1 MIEVQK
7 GCFIHMEGKSA
18 MLNFNKCNGIDHT
31 STSEIL
37 EQWDNAWNKGT
48 VQEIKKESASN
59 PYNDLFYNLVHES
72 YWTFY
77 KKSIK
82 NRRKNFLMKFLLL
95 IIALL
100 FSVAGIYLILYG
112 LGFWGDSD
120 LEVAN
125 YLISETFLVI
135 FSAMFLNTISK
146 WISVK
151 KYQET
156 WNRHSRGL
164 HNMQNEMLR
173 YVCHLDPYQE
183 LIEGINDL
191 KFKSLFIERML
202 KIWGENQSLFQNN
215 LETKE
220 ETMEDYLKY
229 VKSSK

>member
-1 MIEVQK
+1 
-7 GCFIHMEGKSA
+7 MEGKSA
-18 MLNFNKCNGIDHT
+18 MSNYNKRNEIDQ
-31 STSEIL
+31 STTFKIL
-37 EQWDNAWNKGT
+37 EQWDNAWKNGA
-48 VQEIKKESASN
+48 VPENQQDLVSN
-59 PYNDLFYNLVHES
+59 SYNVLFYNLVHES
-72 YWTFY
+72 YSKFY

-95 IIALL
+95 FIALL

-112 LGFWGDSD
+112 LGFWGESD
-120 LEVAN
+120 LEVVN

-135 FSAMFLNTISK
+135 FSAMILNTISK

-156 WNRHSRGL
+156 WSRHSRGL

-173 YVCHLDPYQE
+173 YVCHLEPYQE
-183 LIEGINDL
+183 LSEGFNDL

-202 KIWGENQSLFQNN
+202 KIWGENQRLFQNN

-220 ETMEDYLKY
+220 EAMEDYLKY
-229 VKSSK
+229 AKSSK